1 MGDLSPDAQV
11 KGSSGRSETAL
22 ICSKSSANV
31 SADVASNIMAQKYS
45 EQPVTAAGG
54 WVENSFRE
62 VLWIH
67 RLGQWDL
74 PKGKLEPGEA
84 IEACAVRE
92 VEEECGIGGIVLE
105 SKLCETQ
112 HRYEMKGVA
121 YVKTTHW
128 FRMYVEGRPAL
139 TPQAE
144 EGIDDVRWMSEEEW
158 REAAKDTYV
167 TIQEV
172 MRTALGTKSV

>member
-1 MGDLSPDAQV
+1 
-11 KGSSGRSETAL
+11 
-22 ICSKSSANV
+22 
-31 SADVASNIMAQKYS
+31 MAQKYS

-54 WVENSFRE
+54 WVENSFGE

-84 IEACAVRE
+84 IDECAVRE
-92 VEEECGIGGIVLE
+92 VEEECGISGITLE
-105 SKLCETQ
+105 SKLCETL

-128 FRMYVEGRPAL
+128 FRMKVVGRPEL
-139 TPQAE
+139 TPQTE
-144 EGIDDVRWMSEEEW
+144 EGIEDVRWMTEAEW
-158 REAAKDTYV
+158 REAAKDTYA

>member
-1 MGDLSPDAQV
+1 
-11 KGSSGRSETAL
+11 
-22 ICSKSSANV
+22 
-31 SADVASNIMAQKYS
+31 MAQKYS

-54 WVENSFRE
+54 WVENSFGE

-67 RLGQWDL
+67 RLSQWDL
-74 PKGKLEPGEA
+74 PKGKLESGEA
-84 IEACAVRE
+84 IDECAVRE
-92 VEEECGIGGIVLE
+92 VEEECGIDGITLGP
-105 SKLCETQ
+105 KLCETL

-128 FRMYVEGRPAL
+128 FRMKVDGRPEL
-139 TPQAE
+139 TPQTE
-144 EGIDDVRWMSEEEW
+144 EGIEDVRWMTEVEW
-158 REAAKDTYV
+158 REAAKETYA

>member
-1 MGDLSPDAQV
+1 M
-11 KGSSGRSETAL
+11 
-22 ICSKSSANV
+22 
-31 SADVASNIMAQKYS
+31 QKYS

-54 WVENSFRE
+54 WVENSFGE

-67 RLGQWDL
+67 RLSQWDL
-74 PKGKLEPGEA
+74 PKGKLESGEA
-84 IEACAVRE
+84 IDECAVRE
-92 VEEECGIGGIVLE
+92 VEEECGIDGITLGP
-105 SKLCETQ
+105 KLCETL

-128 FRMYVEGRPAL
+128 FRMKVDGRPEL
-139 TPQAE
+139 TPQTE
-144 EGIDDVRWMSEEEW
+144 EGIEDVRWMTEVEW
-158 REAAKDTYV
+158 REAAKETYA

>member
-1 MGDLSPDAQV
+1 
-11 KGSSGRSETAL
+11 
-22 ICSKSSANV
+22 
-31 SADVASNIMAQKYS
+31 MAQKYS

-54 WVENSFRE
+54 WVENSFGE

-84 IEACAVRE
+84 IDECAVRE
-92 VEEECGIGGIVLE
+92 VEEECGIGGITLG
-105 SKLCETQ
+105 SKLCDTL

-128 FRMYVEGRPAL
+128 FRMKVDGRPEL
-139 TPQAE
+139 TPQTE
-144 EGIDDVRWMSEEEW
+144 EGIEDVRWMAEAEW
-158 REAAKDTYV
+158 REAAKDTYA